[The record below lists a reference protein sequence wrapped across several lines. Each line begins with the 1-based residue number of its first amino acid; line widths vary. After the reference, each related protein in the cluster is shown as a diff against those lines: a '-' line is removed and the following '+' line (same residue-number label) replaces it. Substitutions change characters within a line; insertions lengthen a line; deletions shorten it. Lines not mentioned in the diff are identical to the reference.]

1 MMRCLTRCILL
12 AGAFLVATLSAL
24 PAQDVS
30 DIDSLLERGMHL
42 HRAGDLLGAIQN
54 YQVALESAPERADI
68 RSNLGAAYVALGK
81 FTEGIDQYRRALATR
96 DDATVRLNL
105 ALALYKSGRVADAQP
120 EFERVMQQDPGN
132 RQGTLLLADCLLQLG
147 REKDVVALLSP
158 REAEFGED
166 DLAFAYLLGT
176 ALVLTDNTERGQVLI
191 DRIFKKG
198 DSAEGHLML
207 GSAYM
212 SKKDYLNAVK
222 ELARAIQINP
232 DLPLVHAAY
241 GRALLNTGDR
251 ANAIPAFRRELQL
264 NPNNFDANLQL
275 GNLYR
280 LEQRHADALMYLK
293 RAEAAQSTHPAVRHG
308 LAAAYLALNEPEKAR
323 ELLEAAIQET
333 PSFIDAHVL
342 LATTYYRLRRKED
355 GDRER
360 EVVERLT
367 AEAQA
372 RQPGARAADVTA
384 PAADAA
390 VPPQTAAP
398 PQRR

>member
-1 MMRCLTRCILL
+1 MMRCLSRCILVAVALLL
-12 AGAFLVATLSAL
+12 AARPAL
-24 PAQDVS
+24 RAQDVS
-30 DIDSLLERGMHL
+30 EVDSLLERGMHL

-81 FTEGIDQYRRALATR
+81 FTEGIDQYRLALATR
-96 DDATVRLNL
+96 DDTTVRLNL

-120 EFERVMQQDPGN
+120 EFERVVQQDPRN
-132 RQGTLLLADCLLQLG
+132 RQGTLLLADSLLQLG

-264 NPNNFDANLQL
+264 NPNNFDANLHL

-280 LEQRHADALMYLK
+280 LEQRHADALTYLK
-293 RAEAAQSTHPAVRHG
+293 RAEAAQPTHPAVRHG

-323 ELLEAAIQET
+323 ELLEAAIRET

-342 LATTYYRLRRKED
+342 LATTYYRLRRKDD

-372 RQPGARAADVTA
+372 RQPGARAADITP
-384 PAADAA
+384 PAADA
-390 VPPQTAAP
+390 AAP